1 MSVETVLKQ
10 IFTFVTTLN
19 KAHSNQVKKWDA
31 KSLQNAFNWARYA
44 EEVHLK
50 LKDRSF
56 VEDLDKQIKVM
67 TVHLSPAS
75 CCQMSFDELGKASQI
90 MFLTLMQNPFFP
102 ESLLENLFLSYN
114 RKLDSFS
121 FKIDA
126 ECSILSSNL
135 TTLTIGQDMM
145 KSSTIGN
152 EPDEQN
158 DLHNVNSQAKLLL
171 DGLSSIVPRID
182 ETKADTYVK
191 ILLQRMTEL
200 KNGISV
206 IVSMY
211 LQSGL
216 TEDDVSQMICT
227 FIIQYLQHNTNISF
241 ENVPVDLL
249 VQTSSLDYR
258 FLDIFINW
266 LIHMAQ
272 NFSVNYPEGEMYEWK
287 CNIAEPSM
295 DFGTICYYFSQLS
308 KANKDIKKK
317 LHRKLNEYSM
327 ESFANI
333 FRDILKHLQ

>member
-10 IFTFVTTLN
+10 LFTFVTTLN
-19 KAHSNQVKKWDA
+19 KAHSDQVKKWDA

-44 EEVHLK
+44 EEVHMK
-50 LKDRSF
+50 LKARSF

-90 MFLTLMQNPFFP
+90 MFLTLMQNPYFP
-102 ESLLENLFLSYN
+102 ESLVENLFLAYMG
-114 RKLDSFS
+114 KQDSFS
-121 FKIDA
+121 FRTDA
-126 ECSILSSNL
+126 ECSVLSSNL

-145 KSSTIGN
+145 KSSADG
-152 EPDEQN
+152 QN
-158 DLHNVNSQAKLLL
+158 DLLNVNSQAKLLL
-171 DGLSSIVPRID
+171 DGLSSIVPRLN
-182 ETKADTYVK
+182 ETKADSYIK
-191 ILLQRMTEL
+191 ILLQRMTEF

-206 IVSMY
+206 IVTMY

-227 FIIQYLQHNTNISF
+227 SIIQYLQHNTNITF

-249 VQTSSLDYR
+249 VQTSSLDFR

-266 LIHMAQ
+266 LINMAQ
-272 NFSVNYPEGEMYEWK
+272 HFSVNYPEGEMYEWK
-287 CNIAEPSM
+287 FNNAESSM
-295 DFGTICYYFSQLS
+295 DFRTICSYFSQLS
-308 KANKDIKKK
+308 KANEDVKKK
-317 LHRKLNEYSM
+317 LQRKLKEYSM

-333 FRDILKHLQ
+333 FRDILKNLQ

>member
-1 MSVETVLKQ
+1 MSVETILKQ
-10 IFTFVTTLN
+10 LFTFVTTLN
-19 KAHSNQVKKWDA
+19 RAHSDQVMKWDA
-31 KSLQNAFNWARYA
+31 KSIQNAFNWAKYA
-44 EEVHLK
+44 EEVHMK

-75 CCQMSFDELGKASQI
+75 CCQMSFGELGKASQM
-90 MFLTLMQNPFFP
+90 MFLTLMQNPYFP
-102 ESLLENLFLSYN
+102 DSLVENIFLSYMG
-114 RKLDSFS
+114 KQDSFS
-121 FKIDA
+121 FRIDA
-126 ECSILSSNL
+126 ECSVLSSNL

-145 KSSTIGN
+145 KSSADG
-152 EPDEQN
+152 QN
-158 DLHNVNSQAKLLL
+158 DLLNVNSQAKLLL
-171 DGLSSIVPRID
+171 DGLSSIVPRLD
-182 ETKADTYVK
+182 QTKADSYIK
-191 ILLQRMTEL
+191 ILLQRMTEF

-227 FIIQYLQHNTNISF
+227 FIIQYLQHNANTAF

-249 VQTSSLDYR
+249 VQTSSLDFR

-266 LIHMAQ
+266 LINMAQ

-287 CNIAEPSM
+287 FNNAESSM
-295 DFGTICYYFSQLS
+295 DFRTICSYFSQLS
-308 KANKDIKKK
+308 KANEDAKKK
-317 LHRKLNEYSM
+317 LQTKLKEYSM

-333 FRDILKHLQ
+333 FRDILKNLK